1 MNAPTYPE
9 ASTWCWLMARI
20 SKSDFPKLND
30 KAWLLIT
37 RRLSF
42 LSSPSQRGTALSH
55 TTLPSLRMHEMVCE
69 PWVLTNPSSHR
80 KEMELPSWRFSPKRF
95 PFTGTPGSGHSLW
108 RKAAG
113 KNKEKGWRGEPSTV
127 AQQSGKDEK
136 QKWVT
141 NDGREVEVCKDY
153 LLKAAG
159 LRQRYL
165 KKKFDLSLKKG
176 FF

>member
-30 KAWLLIT
+30 KAWLLIM

-42 LSSPSQRGTALSH
+42 LGSPSQRGTALSH

-108 RKAAG
+108 RKAVG
-113 KNKEKGWRGEPSTV
+113 KKERKRLKRWTKHSGTAERKGWKAKMGYQWRKGSRG
-127 AQQSGKDEK
+127 
-136 QKWVT
+136 
-141 NDGREVEVCKDY
+141 
-153 LLKAAG
+153 L
-159 LRQRYL
+159 
-165 KKKFDLSLKKG
+165 
-176 FF
+176 

>member
-9 ASTWCWLMARI
+9 ASTWCWLTARI

-30 KAWLLIT
+30 KAWLLVM

-42 LSSPSQRGTALSH
+42 LGSPSQRGTALSH

-113 KNKEKGWRGEPSTV
+113 KKERKRLKRWTKHSGAAERKGWKAKMGYQWRKGSRG
-127 AQQSGKDEK
+127 
-136 QKWVT
+136 
-141 NDGREVEVCKDY
+141 
-153 LLKAAG
+153 L
-159 LRQRYL
+159 
-165 KKKFDLSLKKG
+165 
-176 FF
+176 